1 MYKIIDEAVNIEIE
15 FIIDSLKVNLL
26 GINKELMIQYIKY
39 VSDRLLIQLG
49 YNKLYNTNNPFSFM
63 QLISIDNKVNFFE
76 KKNNAYRM
84 ALTGNTIKSKNC

>member
-49 YNKLYNTNNPFSFM
+49 YNKLYNTNNPFSFSVHSE
-63 QLISIDNKVNFFE
+63 QYFTADSNNCSIFS
-76 KKNNAYRM
+76 
-84 ALTGNTIKSKNC
+84 KSG